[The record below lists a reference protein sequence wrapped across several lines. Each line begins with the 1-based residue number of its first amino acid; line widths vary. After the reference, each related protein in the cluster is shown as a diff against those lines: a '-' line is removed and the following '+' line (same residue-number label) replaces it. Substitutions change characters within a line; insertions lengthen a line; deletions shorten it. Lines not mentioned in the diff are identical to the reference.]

1 MAAFRLMG
9 AIKPQTWFIKLM
21 GGFPWSIPYRVR
33 GESMVPAFR
42 GGQYLLA
49 IPLSGRRQTL
59 RRGDVVV
66 LSRPAGE
73 PGLDLKRV
81 IGLPEEYIFLDDGQV
96 YINDRPLPEDY
107 LTEGYF
113 PGREAPRRNHPQRWL
128 TGPEE
133 YFVLGDNRG
142 DSRDSSTYGPVHRDA
157 ILARIWLRWWPPAEW
172 GRVRNP

>member
-1 MAAFRLMG
+1 MGFIRL
-9 AIKPQTWFIKLM
+9 QNWLNKLA
-21 GGFPWSIPYRVR
+21 GYIPWSILYRVR

-42 GGQYLLA
+42 DGQYVLA
-49 IPLSGRRQTL
+49 IPLSRRRRAL

-96 YINDRPLPEDY
+96 YINDRPLE
-107 LTEGYF
+107 EGYL
-113 PGREAPRRNHPQRWL
+113 PGRKAPLRNHPRRWL

-133 YFVLGDNRG
+133 YFALGDNRG
-142 DSRDSSTYGPVHRDA
+142 DSRDSSTYGPVHRNA
-157 ILARIWLRWWPPAEW
+157 IMARIWFRCWPPAGW

>member
-1 MAAFRLMG
+1 MG
-9 AIKPQTWFIKLM
+9 AIKLRDWFNRVI
-21 GGFPWSIPYRVR
+21 GYVPWSVLYRVR

-42 GGQYLLA
+42 GGQYVLA
-49 IPLSGRRQTL
+49 KPLSSRRQTL

-96 YINDRPLPEDY
+96 YINDRPLAEDN
-107 LTEGYF
+107 L
-113 PGREAPRRNHPQRWL
+113 PVKEAPLRNHPRRWL

-142 DSRDSSTYGPVHRDA
+142 NSRDSSTYGPVYRDA
-157 ILARIWLRWWPPAEW
+157 ILARIWFRCWPPAGW
-172 GRVRNP
+172 GRVRSH